1 MDWFFFSQGLANIND
16 KLNVAN
22 EELMLHLRE
31 KGEVSNRKI
40 DRKKRQLDF
49 LACSRSSST
58 QSCINGY

>member
-1 MDWFFFSQGLANIND
+1 
-16 KLNVAN
+16 
-22 EELMLHLRE
+22 MLHLRE

-40 DRKKRQLDF
+40 DRKFEKEKIDF